1 MFIFGSKIYSIID
14 LFDPFSSSLDLVS
27 LVVAS
32 GVAVSTGE
40 NGVKLVDK
48 NPPNYLD
55 TILIL
60 F

>member
-1 MFIFGSKIYSIID
+1 MD

-40 NGVKLVDK
+40 NGVKFVDK